1 MFRAGPI
8 TDRSAF
14 TAGEWKPLSGVDD
27 MTTFITQARFTK
39 DGFNGIVAAPEDRV
53 ELVER
58 LIAQVGGTPIAHYLT
73 SGEYDILLIF
83 EAPSYE
89 ATVPALIIAAASSG
103 FADLRTVTALTTSE
117 IKNAFIK
124 AASIAASA
132 AAAPAPRQFSVEP
145 QTTNPGSPLERETAG
160 EDQEDAKS
168 ATAILDA
175 QKKAVEDTRAGRPAP
190 YYFAPAGSVAS
201 SQPAASPRSTNSE
214 DAARE

>member
-89 ATVPALIIAAASSG
+89 ATVPALIIAAATSG

-132 AAAPAPRQFSVEP
+132 RSAAAPAPRQCRKRVMCWRVRWKTRKDFSV
-145 QTTNPGSPLERETAG
+145 
-160 EDQEDAKS
+160 
-168 ATAILDA
+168 
-175 QKKAVEDTRAGRPAP
+175 TRGLVSYRCW
-190 YYFAPAGSVAS
+190 
-201 SQPAASPRSTNSE
+201 
-214 DAARE
+214 